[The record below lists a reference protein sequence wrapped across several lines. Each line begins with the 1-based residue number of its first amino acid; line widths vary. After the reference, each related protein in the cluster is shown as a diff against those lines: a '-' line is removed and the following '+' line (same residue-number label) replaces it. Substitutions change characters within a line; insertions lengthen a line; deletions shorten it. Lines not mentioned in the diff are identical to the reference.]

1 MLEIRLFEN
10 SELGSVRAMVD
21 DDGTELFCAKDVAKA
36 LGYKDPTNAIKQH
49 CKEVVKYHPVTDQR
63 KQSQKARF
71 ITEPDVFRLI
81 VRSKL
86 PSAQRFEAWL
96 FEEVLPA
103 LRRTGA
109 YVAAPKD
116 ETPEELM
123 ARALRAADE
132 ALKRRE
138 RRIAQL
144 EPKARFA
151 DAVGTGRGFILVR
164 DMAKM
169 LSQAG
174 VEIGGA
180 RLYERLRADGFIE
193 KRRTVPTQR
202 AIDMGVMRLVEHAVE
217 KPGGAVK
224 LSAVPKITGKG
235 QEYFMRRYAGNVMGQ
250 TAMDI

>member
-1 MLEIRLFEN
+1 MQEIMLFEN

-21 DDGTELFCAKDVAKA
+21 DDGTELFCAKDVAVA
-36 LGYKDPTNAIKQH
+36 LGYTNPNKAVRDH
-49 CKEVVKYHPVTDQR
+49 CNGGTKRYPITDQLGR
-63 KQSQKARF
+63 TQEAVF

-86 PSAQRFEAWL
+86 PSARRFEAWL

-151 DAVGTGRGFILVR
+151 DAVGDGRGLILVR

-174 VEIGGA
+174 VEIGGT

-193 KRRTVPTQR
+193 KRRTVPTQH

-217 KPGGAVK
+217 KPGGSVK